1 MKVRRKS
8 DKLNDYASCF
18 SKRNTA
24 RTSSFNMGRV
34 KSLIFGEIIKKIHI
48 LEKVSGTLDDSE

>member
-34 KSLIFGEIIKKIHI
+34 KSLIFGEIIKNPYFRGNLKKFQG
-48 LEKVSGTLDDSE
+48 L

>member
-34 KSLIFGEIIKKIHI
+34 KSLIFGEIIKNPYF
-48 LEKVSGTLDDSE
+48 SENLKKFQGL